1 MQELIFINT
10 ATLIYTRQEI
20 WFPNSG
26 ILGLLGVFN
35 IENEA
40 YSLLYL
46 SPQGTLS
53 YLVNRDPLYSSYNM
67 IDLYYTEKINSFISC
82 NLEKNGKQEFLLGY
96 NGTLIWINK
105 ENNDWTS
112 KTVFGDGVLK
122 TIMAQVTSENSNDL
136 FLLYNDTISWATEV
150 VIKTRND
157 GFNWESNGDI
167 MAYHSFNIVLEQN
180 YEWDTFQITVF
191 FK

>member
-105 ENNDWTS
+105 ENND
-112 KTVFGDGVLK
+112 
-122 TIMAQVTSENSNDL
+122 
-136 FLLYNDTISWATEV
+136 
-150 VIKTRND
+150 
-157 GFNWESNGDI
+157 
-167 MAYHSFNIVLEQN
+167 
-180 YEWDTFQITVF
+180 
-191 FK
+191 